1 MRIAI
6 VLPRGARYDPANGNS
21 METVVRT
28 LSRESRF
35 AASTYVVCEGD
46 EGDAPQANLLRVPA
60 GLGRAARNAAV
71 IEALKRLDPDVIEF
85 HQQLKAAAQI
95 AGRFPGKIRVLHRH
109 TRIKP
114 PGDPIEDFRYRSR
127 LRAFDRLVFVSRTA
141 AEEFIGD
148 YPSLADRVSSVC
160 NPIDATAW
168 RGDPKDRDPVVM
180 FAGRAMPEKGL
191 DTFCLAIETVLDRR
205 PEWRATLLLGDWEKH
220 QAWAGPHVDRL
231 ARFGDRVRIVHSAPL
246 EVAMAVTRRAAI
258 AVTPSRV
265 REALG
270 LTALEA
276 HAGGAA
282 LISSGRGGLREASGD
297 HALYVDPDDVEA
309 LVAVLCDL
317 IDDPGRRLRLA
328 RAAQTFV
335 TATHGPAVRAA
346 ELDGVRAALAAAR
359 AAGRARTGR
368 EAFGQPWFASIR
380 RAAAWLASP
389 RFSPRGTP
397 RPASTSDDGGVGAP
411 VLRLPER
418 R

>member
-6 VLPRGARYDPANGNS
+6 VLPRGGRYDLENANS

-35 AASTYVVCEGD
+35 AAAIHVICEGD
-46 EGDAPQANLLRVPA
+46 DGDAPAPGLVRIPA
-60 GLGRAARNAAV
+60 GLGRRARNAAV

-95 AGRFPGKIRVLHRH
+95 AAHFRDKIRVLHRH

-114 PGDPIEDFRYRSR
+114 PGDPLEALRYRLR

-141 AEEFIGD
+141 ADEFVGD
-148 YPSLADRVSSVC
+148 YPDLSARVAVVC
-160 NPIDATAW
+160 NPIDAASW
-168 RGDPKDRDPVVM
+168 QGDPEDRDPVIL

-191 DTFCLAIETVLDRR
+191 DVFCRAVATALDQRSD
-205 PEWRATLLLGDWEKH
+205 WRATLMLGDWERH
-220 QAWAGPHVDRL
+220 QDWARPHVDGL
-231 ARFGDRVRIVHSAPL
+231 TRFGSRVAIVRSAPISDV
-246 EVAMAVTRRAAI
+246 VAATRRAAI

-297 HALYVDPDDVEA
+297 HALYVDPDDADALAEA
-309 LVAVLCDL
+309 LCGL
-317 IDDPGRRLRLA
+317 IDDPARRRRMA
-328 RAAQTFV
+328 RRAQAFV
-335 TATHGPAVRAA
+335 KATHAPAVRAT
-346 ELDGVRAALAAAR
+346 ELDDLRMTLVAARSASRASGFWSALLRRVATAAASEGPR
-359 AAGRARTGR
+359 GRAD
-368 EAFGQPWFASIR
+368 P
-380 RAAAWLASP
+380 P
-389 RFSPRGTP
+389 RI
-397 RPASTSDDGGVGAP
+397 PA
-411 VLRLPER
+411 
-418 R
+418 

>member
-28 LSRESRF
+28 LTGQSRF
-35 AASTYVVCEGD
+35 AATTYVICDGD
-46 EGDAPQANLLRVPA
+46 EGDASTAAVRRVPA
-60 GLGRAARNAAV
+60 GLSRAARNAAV
-71 IEALKRLDPDVIEF
+71 IQVLEGLDPDIIEF
-85 HQQLKAAAQI
+85 HQQLKAAALI
-95 AGRFPGKIRVLHRH
+95 ARRFPDKVRVLHRH

-114 PGDPIEDFRYRSR
+114 PCNPLEGLRYRSR

-141 AEEFIGD
+141 ADEFIGD
-148 YPSLADRVSSVC
+148 YPALAGRVSAVC
-160 NPIDATAW
+160 NPIDAALW

-191 DTFCLAIETVLDRR
+191 DVFCLAIEAVLDRR
-205 PEWRATLLLGDWEKH
+205 PGWRASLLLGDWERH
-220 QAWAGPHVDRL
+220 QAWAAPHVDRL
-231 ARFGDRVRIVHSAPL
+231 TRFGDRVRVVRSAPL
-246 EVAMAVTRRAAI
+246 AEAMAVTRRAAI

-282 LISSGRGGLREASGD
+282 LISSGRGGLKEASGD
-297 HALYVDPDDVEA
+297 HALYVDPENVEA
-309 LVAVLCDL
+309 LVGALCDL

-328 RAAQTFV
+328 RAAQAYV

-346 ELDGVRAALAAAR
+346 ELDGVRAGLMAKRAR
-359 AAGRARTGR
+359 AGRAAV
-368 EAFGQPWFASIR
+368 EQPWFAPIR
-380 RAAAWLASP
+380 RAATWIASP
-389 RFSPRGTP
+389 RPSPRAPT
-397 RPASTSDDGGVGAP
+397 RPASKPDDGGVGGAP

>member
-6 VLPRGARYDPANGNS
+6 VLPRGARYDPANGTS

-28 LSRESRF
+28 LSGESRF
-35 AASTYVVCEGD
+35 AAATHIVCEGD
-46 EGDAPQANLLRVPA
+46 ESDGPTAGVVRVPA

-71 IEALKRLDPDVIEF
+71 IRALERLDPDLIEF

-95 AGRFPGKIRVLHRH
+95 ARRFPDKIRVLHRH

-114 PGDPIEDFRYRSR
+114 PANPLEGFRYRSR

-141 AEEFIGD
+141 TDEFIHD
-148 YPSLADRVSSVC
+148 YPALAGRVSSVC
-160 NPIDATAW
+160 NPIDAAAW
-168 RGDPKDRDPVVM
+168 RGDPADRDPVVL

-191 DTFCLAIETVLDRR
+191 DTFCLAIEAVLDRR
-205 PEWRATLLLGDWEKH
+205 PDWRATLLLGDWERH

-231 ARFGDRVRIVHSAPL
+231 ARFGARVRVVHSAPL
-246 EVAMAVTRRAAI
+246 EVAVAATRRAAV

-297 HALYVDPDDVEA
+297 HAIYVDPDNVDA
-309 LVAVLCDL
+309 LVGALCDL
-317 IDDPGRRLRLA
+317 IDDPGRRLRMA
-328 RAAQTFV
+328 RAAQAFV
-335 TATHGPAVRAA
+335 TATHNPAVRAA
-346 ELDGVRAALAAAR
+346 ELDGVRAGLAAR
-359 AAGRARTGR
+359 RARTGR
-368 EAFGQPWFASIR
+368 EALDRSWFAPLR
-380 RAAAWLASP
+380 RAAAWLGSP
-389 RFSPRGTP
+389 HVSRPRG
-397 RPASTSDDGGVGAP
+397 RG
-411 VLRLPER
+411 PEIEA
-418 R
+418 

>member
-6 VLPRGARYDPANGNS
+6 VLPRGARYDPANGTS

-35 AASTYVVCEGD
+35 AAATWIVCEGD
-46 EGDAPQANLLRVPA
+46 EGDAPAANVLRTPA

-71 IEALKRLDPDVIEF
+71 VQALKRLDPDVIEF

-95 AGRFPGKIRVLHRH
+95 ARRFPGKIRVLHRH

-114 PGDPIEDFRYRSR
+114 PGGLIEALRYRSR
-127 LRAFDRLVFVSRTA
+127 LRAFDRLIFVSRTA
-141 AEEFIGD
+141 ADEFIQD
-148 YPSLADRVSSVC
+148 YPSFSDRVSAVC
-160 NPIDATAW
+160 NPIDAAAW
-168 RGDPKDRDPVVM
+168 RGDASDRDPVVL

-191 DTFCLAIETVLDRR
+191 DTFCRAMETVLDRR
-205 PEWRATLLLGDWEKH
+205 PDWRATLLLGDWEKH
-220 QAWAGPHVDRL
+220 QAWAEPHVDRL
-231 ARFGDRVRIVHSAPL
+231 ARFGARVRVVRSAPL
-246 EVAMAVTRRAAI
+246 EEAMAATRRAAI

-309 LVAVLCDL
+309 LVVALCDL
-317 IDDPGRRLRLA
+317 IDDPGRRLRMA
-328 RAAQTFV
+328 RAAQAFV
-335 TATHGPAVRAA
+335 TATHSPVVRAA
-346 ELDGVRAALAAAR
+346 ELDGVRADLAAR
-359 AAGRARTGR
+359 RARTGHKAPGR
-368 EAFGQPWFASIR
+368 SWFAPLR
-380 RAAAWLASP
+380 RAAAVFGSPHPSHARNGAS
-389 RFSPRGTP
+389 GIE
-397 RPASTSDDGGVGAP
+397 A
-411 VLRLPER
+411 
-418 R
+418 